1 MSSWT
6 GQIIANRNATGA
18 DLVALAERLAANP
31 TTPPCL
37 RELAQSYGE
46 ARVYRADRPRARSG
60 DPETSQEGAKR
71 VRGRVRPGGS
81 VHRILRAYARNAAA
95 SHPAA
100 PESIGYTSREV
111 EAAAVVRAA
120 HKRTSELLAD
130 GLLRVVTNAD
140 LGDAWLD
147 DGHPSGEP
155 LVELVRGGGRV
166 LTITP
171 DGRVELARLD
181 VAEWARA

>member
-1 MSSWT
+1 VSWT
-6 GQIIANRNATGA
+6 GQIMANRNATGA
-18 DLVALAERLAANP
+18 DLVALAERLAADP
-31 TTPPCL
+31 TAPPSL
-37 RELAQSYGE
+37 RELATAYGE
-46 ARVYRADRPRARSG
+46 TRLYRADRPRARSS
-60 DPETSQEGAKR
+60 DPETSQQGAKV

-111 EAAAVVRAA
+111 ESAAIVRAA

-130 GLLRVVTNAD
+130 GLLRVVTSAD
-140 LGDAWLD
+140 LGEAWLD

-155 LVELVRGGGRV
+155 LRELLRGGGRV

-181 VAEWARA
+181 AAESARA